1 MQHDP
6 PAIMVFAA
14 GFGTRMKH
22 LTKDRPKP
30 LIPVAGQTLIDH
42 TLALAEDVKP
52 AKIVVN
58 LHYLPDQMQAHL
70 ANRDVTT
77 IVETPDILDTGGGL
91 RNALPVLGPDPV
103 ITMNSDAIWAGAN
116 PLNHLLAKWDPASM
130 DALLMCVPRSRVHGR
145 VMAGDFDIDRDGQ
158 LRRGGSYVYGGI
170 QVLKTDRLEKVTDTV
185 FSLNVIWDQ
194 MAKDRRLFGC
204 EYAGHWCDVG
214 HPGGI
219 GIAEQMLDVHGV

>member
-1 MQHDP
+1 
-6 PAIMVFAA
+6 MVFAA

-30 LIPVAGQTLIDH
+30 LIPVAGRTLIDH

-52 AKIVVN
+52 PKIVVN

-91 RNALPVLGPDPV
+91 RNARPVLGPDPV
-103 ITMNSDAIWAGAN
+103 VTMNSDAIWAGAN
-116 PLNHLLAKWDPASM
+116 PLNHLLAKWDPVHM

-145 VMAGDFDIDRDGQ
+145 ATAGDFDIDGDGQ

-170 QVLKTDRLEKVTDTV
+170 QLLKTDRLEQVSDTV

-214 HPGGI
+214 HPDGI
-219 GIAEQMLDVHGV
+219 GIAEKMLDDHGV